1 MPSEDWSVLTVSDP
15 DSNLASM
22 WSLSPY
28 YVVASTESLNSFGS
42 QLHAAPT
49 DDPIPLGRLS
59 LLRRTGVRVIDD
71 DLHQSLLDRS
81 IEEHGELWR
90 LMSGM

>member
-1 MPSEDWSVLTVSDP
+1 MPSAEWSVLTVSDN
-15 DSNLASM
+15 DSDLMAM

-28 YVVASTESLNSFGS
+28 YVIASTENLTSFGS
-42 QLHAAPT
+42 QLHSTST

-59 LLRRTGVRVIDD
+59 LLGLTGLRVIDD
-71 DLHQSLLDRS
+71 DLHQSLLDHS

-90 LMSGM
+90 LMAGM